1 MTEST
6 CVGCPKG
13 DKTKAEYRWYPGSV
27 GSYPYCETCLREKLP
42 QLIEDLDRTKK
53 TAYLNYGR
61 KSVITGFATPIGTE
75 QPKIVI
81 EEDLDAY
88 LNGDLE

>member
-1 MTEST
+1 MSDTD
-6 CVGCPKG
+6 CLACPK
-13 DKTKAEYRWYPGSV
+13 DKKRKAKYRWYPGSV
-27 GSYPYCETCLREKLP
+27 GSYRRCEICLREMLP
-42 QLIEDLDRTKK
+42 QSIEDLDRTKK

-61 KSVITGFATPIGTE
+61 KSVVTGFATPIGTE

>member
-1 MTEST
+1 MSDTD
-6 CVGCPKG
+6 CLGCPK
-13 DKTKAEYRWYPGSV
+13 DNNRKAEYRWYSGSV
-27 GSYPYCETCLREKLP
+27 GSYPYCETCLRDMLP
-42 QLIEDLDRTKK
+42 QSIGDLDRTKK

-61 KSVITGFATPIGTE
+61 KSVVTGFATPIGTE

-81 EEDLDAY
+81 EEDLGAY

>member
-1 MTEST
+1 MLPRSI
-6 CVGCPKG
+6 
-13 DKTKAEYRWYPGSV
+13 
-27 GSYPYCETCLREKLP
+27 EK
-42 QLIEDLDRTKK
+42 LDRTKK

-61 KSVITGFATPIGTE
+61 KAVVTGFATPIGTE

-81 EEDLDAY
+81 KEDLGAY

>member
-1 MTEST
+1 M
-6 CVGCPKG
+6 
-13 DKTKAEYRWYPGSV
+13 
-27 GSYPYCETCLREKLP
+27 LP

-61 KSVITGFATPIGTE
+61 KSVVTGFAKPIGTE
-75 QPKIVI
+75 RPKIVI